1 MTFWIFSLNCR
12 QYVSALHCCAADG
25 ITIEKEKEGK
35 AVSNNTRGTIFVV
48 VVVVVFIIL
57 AAITYSQPRKD
68 VVHDPDGFLG
78 YSDSF
83 WEWQAQQ

>member
-1 MTFWIFSLNCR
+1 M
-12 QYVSALHCCAADG
+12 
-25 ITIEKEKEGK
+25 
-35 AVSNNTRGTIFVV
+35 SNNTRGTIFVV